1 MLSSSVSSSFETFCD
16 VGRLCVCSPRPPRF
30 LPAQC
35 LRSQC
40 SGLMSHGLQKHRST
54 LVMDTGLLSQ
64 TCCICMGE
72 LQNEPVHSLSCGHAF
87 HTGCILSWA
96 QSDSDAHGSCPICR
110 HGQQAEFQVSRDIF
124 PLYWHKS
131 NFARVLKQMEHASKH
146 MDDHSLQM
154 FETLRRDTDRTQ
166 QRFDKVA
173 ADYKQFC
180 SANREVLDRYKRL
193 QKTRQRAQVALH
205 TARRCLL
212 CQYPVTNIMVY
223 KERAR
228 RGETVS
234 VIRRSERLQ
243 SREDD
248 ASGSEHA

>member
-1 MLSSSVSSSFETFCD
+1 MEMD
-16 VGRLCVCSPRPPRF
+16 VP
-30 LPAQC
+30 
-35 LRSQC
+35 
-40 SGLMSHGLQKHRST
+40 
-54 LVMDTGLLSQ
+54 SQ

-72 LQNEPVHSLSCGHAF
+72 LHNEPVHALSCGHTF

-96 QSDSDAHGSCPICR
+96 QSDSDAHGSCPVCR

-131 NFARVLKQMEHASKH
+131 NFARVLKQMEQASMH
-146 MDDHSLQM
+146 MDGHSRQM
-154 FETLRRDTDRTQ
+154 FETLRKDTDRAQ
-166 QRFDKVA
+166 QRFDKVSVE
-173 ADYKQFC
+173 YKEFC
-180 SANREVLDRYKRL
+180 SANKVLLDRYKRL

-223 KERAR
+223 KERPR

-243 SREDD
+243 SRESDPGD
-248 ASGSEHA
+248 PGDPGHVEP